1 MEGPPLRRPQPV
13 REVRLMLRPWVL
25 GVARALAP
33 PAWADELVPPA
44 NPPSEADIGRAKEL
58 FENGQILYDEGRYEA
73 AVTAWQA
80 SYRLSG
86 YPDLLFN
93 ISGAQERLGA
103 FQAALDTL
111 NQYRVY
117 APADERET
125 IERRMRTLEERIAKQ
140 PAAPIAVA
148 EPAPVV
154 APEKR
159 APIGPIALT
168 AVGAAGLGF
177 GIYEAA
183 RSAAALDAV
192 KEVCVAGETGLLCPS
207 EARDDAAL
215 RNRSAAFAAVGLG
228 GGALA
233 VAGGLAWLVLGA
245 SADDVAISPTFGAS
259 TGLTVAGRF

>member
-1 MEGPPLRRPQPV
+1 MEGSQLRRPQPV
-13 REVRLMLRPWVL
+13 REVRRALRPWVL
-25 GVARALAP
+25 CVGLALGTAP
-33 PAWADELVPPA
+33 RAWADELAPPA
-44 NPPSEADIGRAKEL
+44 NPPSEADIARAKEL

-103 FQAALDTL
+103 FQDALDTL
-111 NQYRVY
+111 NRYRVY

-140 PAAPIAVA
+140 PAAPTVA
-148 EPAPVV
+148 PPVV
-154 APEKR
+154 KPAGKGP
-159 APIGPIALT
+159 PVGPIVLT
-168 AVGAAGLGF
+168 SVGAAGLGF

-183 RSAAALDAV
+183 RSTAALDALN
-192 KEVCVAGETGLLCPS
+192 EVCVSGETGLLCPAD
-207 EARDDAAL
+207 AREDAAQ
-215 RNRSAAFAAVGLG
+215 RNRSAVLAVAGLG

-245 SADDVAISPTFGAS
+245 SSDDVAIAPTFGPT